1 MNAHQNVG
9 SAVRRSDDKKKG
21 GGWLFGEKC
30 ELGEQRG
37 HLVVLCNH
45 GSVERERDR
54 AVHILSGGLH
64 CLFRPLSSCWQCVH
78 SAALVYTF
86 TK

>member
-30 ELGEQRG
+30 ELGEQGPFGR
-37 HLVVLCNH
+37 VM
-45 GSVERERDR
+45 
-54 AVHILSGGLH
+54 
-64 CLFRPLSSCWQCVH
+64 
-78 SAALVYTF
+78 
-86 TK
+86 